1 MAVLD
6 CEWSPLP
13 DSEILEVIKADL
25 LKTPSRRGENQEFFS
40 LHMKAGRLPE
50 YVEMLVLKEI

>member
-1 MAVLD
+1 
-6 CEWSPLP
+6 LP